1 VEAANAAIERARMD
15 GALMNALTGLGTGK
29 DRSSYID
36 VGGVEMLDE
45 GRLDSLYM
53 TSWLCR
59 RVVELIASEATRA
72 GWDIS
77 LGDDTAAAK
86 RRSDKLIGAG
96 DQLQL
101 RSHIQEAAR
110 LARHHGGAAVIMVC
124 DDGYTPLDEPI
135 NWKRLRAVRGLYP
148 MDRWRLWP
156 APGYSGVGMPEKY
169 QFNVNQDADL
179 KRAGIDAATV
189 TIHASR
195 LLRIEGEPVPW
206 RLKPHFQWW
215 GCSCLQVL
223 WDIFKRFE
231 TGMVS
236 AADILHDF
244 DLVTHTIPGL
254 KSMLGAGQE
263 GVLRQR
269 LEVNAMA
276 RSVYG
281 AYILGDGEELKNF
294 TRTAAGISDILDRLR
309 DQITGA
315 TRIPHTK
322 LWGESPSGLGATGR
336 SEDRS
341 LAADVATWQ
350 EDHLQGPLRQFYGT
364 LMRCKEGPWSGDPP
378 DEWRVGFRPTF
389 TMTDDERADLMGK
402 MATADA
408 AYINAQVLKPNEVA
422 LARFGR
428 ADYSLDTTLI
438 DRESDGSIPQEEQDP
453 GQISFGGDL
462 APPDPNAPG
471 DAAAGEQPGGP
482 QQQQQPGAGGD
493 PGQAPP
499 AAGPPPRQDAAEGAC
514 CESCAAG
521 KECEENCPAKGGCGD
536 EDDPEEHEDGG
547 DDPSK
552 HKHPDKV
559 GQVMHRW
566 KHGTLHSGTGVK
578 GEHRGEVDHP
588 TGRDQAI
595 AIALSIAG
603 KNKRPRGQGRRRNV
617 RADALITPGR
627 QVIAGVPVDVR
638 EDGTGQLVGPY
649 GVSTAI
655 EAAIG
660 LDDRGIWEVTGPQ
673 GSAILLGVEAREDAA
688 ALAGDG
694 RQVRPIDALDLA
706 AMGVRCDCYG
716 DP

>member
-1 VEAANAAIERARMD
+1 MSSRVETASEAIARARMD

-36 VGGVEMLDE
+36 VGGIELLNE
-45 GRLDSLYM
+45 GRLDNLYM

-59 RVVELIASEATRA
+59 RVVELYASEATRA

-77 LGDDTAAAK
+77 LGDDTAANK
-86 RRSDKLIGAG
+86 RRSDQLIGVG
-96 DQLQL
+96 DRLQL
-101 RSHIQEAAR
+101 RSHMQEAAR
-110 LARHHGGAAVIMVC
+110 LARHHGGAALIMLC
-124 DDGYTPLDEPI
+124 DDGFTPLAEPI
-135 NWKRLRAVRGLYP
+135 DWKRLKAIKGLYP

-156 APGYSGVGMPEKY
+156 APGYSGIGMPEQY
-169 QFNVNQDADL
+169 QFNVSQDADL
-179 KRAGIDAATV
+179 RRAGITDAAV

-195 LLRIEGEPVPW
+195 LLRLEGEPVPW

-215 GCSCLQVL
+215 GVSCLQVL
-223 WDIFKRFE
+223 WDIFKRYE

-244 DLVTHTIPGL
+244 DLVTHKIPGL
-254 KSMLGAGQE
+254 KAMLGAGQE

-281 AYILGDGEELKNF
+281 AYILGDGEELQNF
-294 TRTAAGISDILDRLR
+294 SRTAAGISDILDRLR
-309 DQITGA
+309 EQITGA

-341 LAADVATWQ
+341 LAADVAIWQ
-350 EDHLQGPLRQFYGT
+350 EDNLQQPLRQFYGT
-364 LMRCKEGPWSGDPP
+364 LMRCKEGPWKGEPP

-389 TMTDDERADLMGK
+389 TMTDDEKAELMSK
-402 MATADA
+402 MATADTS
-408 AYINAQVLKPNEVA
+408 YVNAQVLQPNEVA

-428 ADYSLDTTLI
+428 AEYSLDTTLI
-438 DRESDGSIPQEEQDP
+438 DREPDGSIPIEDQDP
-453 GQISFGGDL
+453 NQITFGGDL
-462 APPDPNAPG
+462 EQPDPSAPG
-471 DAAAGEQPGGP
+471 AAPAGA
-482 QQQQQPGAGGD
+482 QQQGPAGAQPVA
-493 PGQAPP
+493 PAPAAAPP
-499 AAGPPPRQDAAEGAC
+499 AAGTPPRRDSGEEPC
-514 CESCAAG
+514 CQSCAEG
-521 KECEENCPAKGGCGD
+521 KECEGDCPAQGECDGG
-536 EDDPEEHEDGG
+536 EEHEDGT

-578 GEHRGEVDHP
+578 GETRGEVDHP

-603 KNKRPRGQGRRRNV
+603 KNRRPRGQGRRRNV

-660 LDDRGIWEVTGPQ
+660 LDDRGIWEVSGHQ
-673 GSAILLGVEAREDAA
+673 GSTILLGVEARVDAE

-694 RQVRPIDALDLA
+694 CSVRPVDALDLA

-716 DP
+716 EL